1 MEIELATLSAD
12 EYRKICSGRMTPAMA
27 AEYLRSGQLTLRSF
41 GNALQEMCPGTDL
54 QSRLTAAFLS
64 DSPGSNADSVNRK
77 IRNWLSDQ
85 NMPGSRED
93 IFHIAFALSLSEAQT
108 NYLLG
113 ICTDYGIH
121 YREGR
126 DLVYAWFLRR
136 GRGYGEARDFFAAL
150 PPVPR
155 LTQVPDD
162 PNSHLTHELQNDVLR
177 IQIPEDLCAYYISH
191 LDRLGV
197 LHMRAFSYFQRYLNQ
212 LIRPTSILDGIT
224 EPDYSMEAVMKEYFS
239 LRMPSG
245 KKHSGY
251 TVVQKLVKQNW
262 PNTTSLKNIRNYKE
276 DVPRKLIL
284 LLYVITENVFGYNYC
299 ELDEDY
305 ISMDQRVEDHW
316 WSLNAILADCGM
328 PRLDPR
334 NPTDWLVLYAIA
346 ADDEPM
352 SERLEKVIECI
363 FGNTD

>member
-1 MEIELATLSAD
+1 MEIELTALSAD
-12 EYRKICSGRMTPAMA
+12 EYRRICSGRMTPAMA
-27 AEYLRSGQLTLRSF
+27 AAYLRSGQLNPRGF
-41 GNALQEMCPGTDL
+41 GSILQEMCPETDL
-54 QSRLTAAFLS
+54 QSRLSAAFLS
-64 DSPGSNADSVNRK
+64 DSPGSPADRVSRK
-77 IRNWLSDQ
+77 IRNWLSGQ

-93 IFHIAFALSLSEAQT
+93 VFHIAFALSLSEAQA

-113 ICTDYGIH
+113 ISTDYGIH

-136 GRGYGEARDFFAAL
+136 GGSYREARDFFTDL
-150 PPVPR
+150 PPVPHQTR
-155 LTQVPDD
+155 VPDN

-177 IQIPEDLCAYYISH
+177 IQTPQELRAYYISH
-191 LDRLGV
+191 LDRLGS

-212 LIRPTSILDGIT
+212 LIHPTSVLDGVA
-224 EPDYSMEAVMKEYFS
+224 EPDYSMEAVMQKYFS
-239 LRMPSG
+239 MQMPSG
-245 KKHSGY
+245 KNRSGY

-262 PNTTSLKNIRNYKE
+262 PNATSLKNIRNYKE
-276 DVPRKLIL
+276 DVSRKLIL
-284 LLYVITENVFGYNYC
+284 LLYVITENVLGDNYC

-305 ISMDQRVEDHW
+305 ISLDERVEDHW
-316 WSLNAILADCGM
+316 WTLNAILSDCGM

-346 ADDEPM
+346 ADGEPM

-363 FGNTD
+363 FDA

>member
-1 MEIELATLSAD
+1 MEIELKTLSAD
-12 EYRKICSGRMTPAMA
+12 EYRRICSGRMTPAMA
-27 AEYLRSGQLTLRSF
+27 AAYLRSGQLKLRSF
-41 GNALQEMCPGTDL
+41 GSILQEMCPGTDL
-54 QSRLTAAFLS
+54 QSRLTAAFLA
-64 DSPGSNADSVNRK
+64 DSPGSNAESVGRK

-85 NMPGSRED
+85 NMPGSRET

-113 ICTDYGIH
+113 VCTDYGIH

-136 GRGYGEARDFFAAL
+136 GGSYREARDFFSTL
-150 PPVPR
+150 PPVPHM
-155 LTQVPDD
+155 TQVPDN

-177 IQIPEDLCAYYISH
+177 IQTPQELYAYLISH
-191 LDRLGV
+191 WDRLGI
-197 LHMRAFSYFQRYLNQ
+197 LHLRAFSYFQRYLNQ
-212 LIRPTSILDGIT
+212 LIRPTSSLDGIA
-224 EPDYSMEAVMKEYFS
+224 EPDYSIETVMEQYFS
-239 LRMPSG
+239 LRVPSG
-245 KKHSGY
+245 KKRSGY
-251 TVVQKLVKQNW
+251 TVVQKLIKQNW
-262 PNTTSLKNIRNYKE
+262 PNATSLKNIRNQKE
-276 DVPRKLIL
+276 DVSRKLIL
-284 LLYVITENVFGYNYC
+284 LLYVITENVLGSDYL

-305 ISMDQRVEDHW
+305 ICLEERVEDHW
-316 WSLNAILADCGM
+316 WTLNAILSDCGM

-363 FGNTD
+363 FED

>member
-1 MEIELATLSAD
+1 MEIELTTLSAD
-12 EYRKICSGRMTPAMA
+12 EYRKIRSGRMTPAMA
-27 AEYLRSGQLTLRSF
+27 AEYLRSGQLKLRSF
-41 GNALQEMCPGTDL
+41 GNILQEMCPETDL
-54 QSRLTAAFLS
+54 KSRLTAAFLS
-64 DSPGSNADSVNRK
+64 DSPGANADATNRK

-93 IFHIAFALSLSEAQT
+93 IFHIAFALFLSETQT

-113 ICTDYGIH
+113 ICTGYGIH

-126 DLVYAWFLRR
+126 DLVYTWFLRC
-136 GRGYGEARDFFAAL
+136 GRSYGEARDFFAAL

-155 LTQVPDD
+155 LTQVPDN
-162 PNSHLTHELQNDVLR
+162 PNSHLTHELKNDVLR
-177 IQIPEDLCAYYISH
+177 IQTPEDLRAYYISH
-191 LDRLGV
+191 LDQFGI
-197 LHMRAFSYFQRYLNQ
+197 LHMRAFSYFQRYMNQ
-212 LIRPTSILDGIT
+212 LIHPTSALDGIT
-224 EPDYSMEAVMKEYFS
+224 EPDYSMEAVMEQYFS

-245 KKHSGY
+245 KNRSGY

-262 PNTTSLKNIRNYKE
+262 PNATSLKNIRNHKE

-284 LLYVITENVFGYNYC
+284 LLYVITENVMGYDYS

-305 ISMDQRVEDHW
+305 ISMDERVEDHW
-316 WSLNAILADCGM
+316 WSINAILADCGM

-363 FGNTD
+363 FGNMD

>member
-1 MEIELATLSAD
+1 MEMELAELSAD
-12 EYRKICSGRMTPAMA
+12 EYRRICSGRMTPAMA
-27 AEYLRSGQLTLRSF
+27 AEYLRSGQLKLRSF
-41 GNALQEMCPGTDL
+41 GSILQEMCPGTNL

-64 DSPGSNADSVNRK
+64 DCPGDREEAISRK
-77 IRNWLSDQ
+77 IRNWLSGQ

-93 IFHIAFALSLSEAQT
+93 VFHIAFALSLSEPQT

-136 GRGYGEARDFFAAL
+136 GGSYRQARDFFAAL

-155 LTQVPDD
+155 MTQVPEN

-177 IQIPEDLCAYYISH
+177 IQTPQELGAYYVSQ
-191 LDRLGV
+191 LDRLGI

-212 LIRPTSILDGIT
+212 LIHPTSALDGVA
-224 EPDYSMEAVMKEYFS
+224 EPDYSMEAVMKKYFS
-239 LRMPSG
+239 MRMPSG
-245 KKHSGY
+245 KNRSGY

-262 PNTTSLKNIRNYKE
+262 PNATSLKNIRNYKE
-276 DVPRKLIL
+276 DVSRKLIL
-284 LLYVITENVFGYNYC
+284 LLYVITENVLGDNYC

-305 ISMDQRVEDHW
+305 ICLDERVEDHW
-316 WSLNAILADCGM
+316 WTLNAILSDCGM

-346 ADDEPM
+346 AEDEPM
-352 SERLEKVIECI
+352 SQRLEKVIECI
-363 FGNTD
+363 FDN

>member
-1 MEIELATLSAD
+1 MEMELAELAAE
-12 EYRKICSGRMTPAMA
+12 EYRRICSGRMTPAMA
-27 AEYLRSGQLTLRSF
+27 AEFLRSGQLRLRSF
-41 GNALQEMCPGTDL
+41 GSILREMCPGVDL
-54 QSRLTAAFLS
+54 QSRLSAAFLS
-64 DSPGSNADSVNRK
+64 DSPGGRADAVSRK
-77 IRNWLSDQ
+77 IRNWLSGQ
-85 NMPGSRED
+85 NTPGSRED
-93 IFHIAFALSLSEAQT
+93 IFHIAFALSLSEPQA

-136 GRGYGEARDFFAAL
+136 GGSYRQARDFFEAL

-155 LTQVPDD
+155 MTQVPEN
-162 PNSHLTHELQNDVLR
+162 PNAHLTHELQNEVLR
-177 IQIPEDLCAYYISH
+177 IQTSEELRAYFVSH
-191 LDRLGV
+191 LNQFGI

-212 LIRPTSILDGIT
+212 LIHPTSALDGIA
-224 EPDYSMEAVMKEYFS
+224 EPDYSMDAVMKEYFS
-239 LRMPSG
+239 MRMPSG
-245 KKHSGY
+245 KNRSGY

-262 PNTTSLKNIRNYKE
+262 PNATSLKNIRNYKE
-276 DVPRKLIL
+276 DVSRKLIL
-284 LLYVITENVFGYNYC
+284 LLYVITENVLGDGYS

-305 ISMDQRVEDHW
+305 ICLEERVEDHW
-316 WSLNAILADCGM
+316 WTLNAILSDCGM

-352 SERLEKVIECI
+352 SQRLEEVIEHI
-363 FGNTD
+363 FGN